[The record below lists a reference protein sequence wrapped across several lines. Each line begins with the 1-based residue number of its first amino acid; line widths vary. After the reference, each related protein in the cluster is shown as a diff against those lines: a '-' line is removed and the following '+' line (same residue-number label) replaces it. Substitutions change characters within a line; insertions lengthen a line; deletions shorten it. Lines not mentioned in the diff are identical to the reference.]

1 MPRFESQT
9 LRSALRASRGYLIF
23 IGVAILFPLVAS
35 PALTNTAVYV
45 TIYAIAAVGLMLLMG
60 LAGQVSLGHAAFFA
74 IGAYTQAILTTN
86 YDVNWLLA
94 VLPSVALSMALALLL
109 GWPLLRLRGHY
120 LALATLGLGIIVGIV
135 ANESDFTGGASGL
148 FGIAKPE
155 IGGHRFGTAAD
166 YFWLIAPVLLVAVIV
181 ARNIV
186 DSRMGRAL
194 QAISDSEIA
203 AETLGVNTYRLR
215 LLVFT
220 ISGGYAGL
228 AGVFYAHW
236 LGVVSPETSKFSFS
250 IMFVLM
256 VVLGGISSVWG
267 AVIGALGAVLLEEA
281 MRQFVPLL
289 IPGAGGE
296 VQMLGFGIALI
307 LLLMTMP
314 GGMAQLGA
322 RIAEHL
328 RWARRS
334 ARPAAP
340 TETAQQPHE
349 LPAEASHNGDSPRRF
364 SATDGLEVLGNRP
377 RYQCGETVMSAR
389 GVSKHFNGV
398 VAVDNLTLDVRAGE
412 ILALIGPNG
421 AGKTTS
427 FNMMTGVV
435 PPTSGSVY
443 LGGRSVADCKPHV
456 IAGLGATRT
465 FQNLQVFGSASV
477 LDNVRVGRHLRTRRG
492 LVSSAL
498 RFPAAKE
505 ERRITRDAWSLVRS
519 VGLGDVAERP
529 VSELAFG
536 TQRLIEIARALA
548 MEPEVLMLD
557 EPMAGLSPAER
568 VELAKLLR
576 QIRDRGVALV
586 LVEHDVEQVLAL
598 ADRVAV
604 LDKGTLIA
612 YGPPD
617 EIRSDPQVI
626 AAYLGV
632 EADTTRAGTI
642 SEGGKR

>member
-1 MPRFESQT
+1 MHRFESQT

-23 IGVAILFPLVAS
+23 LGVAILFPFVAS

-45 TIYAIAAVGLMLLMG
+45 TIYGIAAVGLMLLMG

-74 IGAYTQAILTTN
+74 VGAYTQAILTTN
-86 YDVNWLLA
+86 YNVNWLLA

-120 LALATLGLGIIVGIV
+120 LALATLGLGIIIGIV
-135 ANESDFTGGASGL
+135 ANESGFTGGASGL

-155 IGGHRFGTAAD
+155 IAGHRFGTAAD

-256 VVLGGISSVWG
+256 VVLGGIGSVWG
-267 AVIGALGAVLLEEA
+267 AVFGALGAVLLEEV
-281 MRQFVPLL
+281 MRQFVPQL

-322 RIAEHL
+322 RISE
-328 RWARRS
+328 RVRS
-334 ARPAAP
+334 ARQAGPAALR
-340 TETAQQPHE
+340 EKAQQTDE
-349 LPAEASHNGDSPRRF
+349 LPEGASHCGEPRRF
-364 SATDGLEVLGNRP
+364 GATDGLEALGDGP
-377 RYQCGETVMSAR
+377 RNPRGQTVMSAR

-435 PPTSGSVY
+435 PPTRGSVH
-443 LGGRSVADCKPHV
+443 LGGRSVADRKPHV
-456 IAGLGATRT
+456 IARLGATRT

-519 VGLGDVAERP
+519 VGLGEVAERP
-529 VSELAFG
+529 VGELAFG

-604 LDKGTLIA
+604 LDKGKLIA

-617 EIRSDPQVI
+617 EIRSDPVVI
-626 AAYLGV
+626 AAYLGLD
-632 EADTTRAGTI
+632 ADTTPVGTI
-642 SEGGKR
+642 SEGGTR

>member
-1 MPRFESQT
+1 MHRFESQT

-23 IGVAILFPLVAS
+23 LGVAILFPFVAS

-45 TIYAIAAVGLMLLMG
+45 TIYGIAAVGLMLLMG

-74 IGAYTQAILTTN
+74 VGAYTQAILTTN

-120 LALATLGLGIIVGIV
+120 LALATLGLGIIIGIV
-135 ANESDFTGGASGL
+135 ANESGFTGGASGL

-155 IGGHRFGTAAD
+155 IAGHRFGTAAD

-256 VVLGGISSVWG
+256 VVLGGIGSVWG
-267 AVIGALGAVLLEEA
+267 AVFGALGAVLLEEV
-281 MRQFVPLL
+281 MRQFVPQL

-322 RIAEHL
+322 RISE
-328 RWARRS
+328 RVRS
-334 ARPAAP
+334 ARQAGPAALR
-340 TETAQQPHE
+340 EKAQQTDE
-349 LPAEASHNGDSPRRF
+349 LPEGASHCGEPRRF
-364 SATDGLEVLGNRP
+364 GATDGLEALGDGP
-377 RYQCGETVMSAR
+377 RNPRGQTVMSAR

-435 PPTSGSVY
+435 PPTRGSVH
-443 LGGRSVADCKPHV
+443 LGGRSVADRKPHV
-456 IAGLGATRT
+456 IARLGATRT

-519 VGLGDVAERP
+519 VGLGEVAERP
-529 VSELAFG
+529 VGELAFG

-604 LDKGTLIA
+604 LDKGKLIA

-617 EIRSDPQVI
+617 EIRSDPVVI
-626 AAYLGV
+626 AAYLGLD
-632 EADTTRAGTI
+632 ADTTPVGTI
-642 SEGGKR
+642 SEGGTR

>member
-1 MPRFESQT
+1 MHRFESQT
-9 LRSALRASRGYLIF
+9 LRSTLRASRGYLIF
-23 IGVAILFPLVAS
+23 LGVAILFPFVAS

-45 TIYAIAAVGLMLLMG
+45 TIYGIAAVGLMLLMG

-74 IGAYTQAILTTN
+74 VGAYTQAILTTN

-120 LALATLGLGIIVGIV
+120 LALATLGLGIIIGIV
-135 ANESDFTGGASGL
+135 ANESGFTGGASGL

-155 IGGHRFGTAAD
+155 IAGHRFGTAAD

-256 VVLGGISSVWG
+256 VVLGGIGSVWG
-267 AVIGALGAVLLEEA
+267 AVFGALGAVLLEEV
-281 MRQFVPLL
+281 MRQFVPQL

-322 RIAEHL
+322 RIAE
-328 RWARRS
+328 RARS
-334 ARPAAP
+334 ARQAGPAALR
-340 TETAQQPHE
+340 EKAQQTDE
-349 LPAEASHNGDSPRRF
+349 LPAGASHCGEPRRF
-364 SATDGLEVLGNRP
+364 GATDGLEALGDGP
-377 RYQCGETVMSAR
+377 RNPRGQTVMSAR

-435 PPTSGSVY
+435 PPTSGSVH
-443 LGGRSVADCKPHV
+443 LGGRSVADRKPHV
-456 IAGLGATRT
+456 IARLGATRT

-519 VGLGDVAERP
+519 VGLGEVAERP
-529 VSELAFG
+529 VGELAFG

-604 LDKGTLIA
+604 LDKGKLIA

-617 EIRSDPQVI
+617 EIRSDPVVI
-626 AAYLGV
+626 AAYLGLD
-632 EADTTRAGTI
+632 ADTTPVGTI
-642 SEGGKR
+642 SEGGTR